1 MERSIVNILALSLVA
16 FIILLYL
23 FMKIIELFSRRSSR
37 KQNPLTADLESLKK
51 QGIIS
56 FEELNFLEENKAQ
69 LQDLPVESCTL
80 SLTEVMEVMAE
91 AIESVNDL
99 KADQN
104 YKGNEKW
111 AEMFGIQ
118 SPLGLNLKEL
128 TILSMKMEKPR
139 LSMELMAEILAM
151 NISIDALEAAQS
163 RGKSAFPNYKVMA
176 RIIWVKVK
184 EQLSEPIS
192 TLKELHEQRRQSDQW
207 LVIDIMLMIMKA
219 LNIPVSAA
227 GFAVILA
234 LMIAK
239 TDFNAFSEE

>member
-69 LQDLPVESCTL
+69 LQDLPVDSCTL